1 MMQCCDSL
9 ASPRSSTP
17 ADGKEHPSSVQA
29 NMVVLMLQSS
39 KLHHVDI
46 HVAATRSV
54 IINIIAS
61 CNSL

>member
-17 ADGKEHPSSVQA
+17 ADGKEHPSSLQA

-39 KLHHVDI
+39 KLDI